1 VICVKSL
8 VVDVLVLQK
17 HILNMKRSHMR
28 TKQTP
33 LPVLILAIV
42 CSVLYIINPTAGLL
56 EFIPDNMPLV
66 GNLDEAG
73 ATAMLLWAIAELRK
87 RNPATDP
94 RDVTPP
100 SDS

>member
-1 VICVKSL
+1 
-8 VVDVLVLQK
+8 
-17 HILNMKRSHMR
+17 MR

-33 LPVLILAIV
+33 LAVIIVAIV
-42 CSVLYIINPTAGLL
+42 GSVLYIINPTAGLL
-56 EFIPDNMPLV
+56 EFIPDNIPLV

-100 SDS
+100 SDQ

>member
-1 VICVKSL
+1 
-8 VVDVLVLQK
+8 
-17 HILNMKRSHMR
+17 MR

-33 LPVLILAIV
+33 LAVIIVAIV

-56 EFIPDNMPLV
+56 EFIPDNIPLV

-87 RNPATDP
+87 RSATVDP

-100 SDS
+100 FEQS